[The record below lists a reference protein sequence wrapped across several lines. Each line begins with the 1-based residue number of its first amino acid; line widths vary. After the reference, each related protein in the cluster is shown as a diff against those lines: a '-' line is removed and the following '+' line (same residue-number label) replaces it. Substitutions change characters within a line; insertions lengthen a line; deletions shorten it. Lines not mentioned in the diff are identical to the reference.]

1 MDIIK
6 VVTGGNCMSSY
17 LNPGNKGFRESLNSE
32 IYIDKTGLIEK
43 TNAVL
48 DTRQKFLCVS
58 RPRRFGKSMAA
69 DMLAA
74 YYERGEDSSPLFDS
88 LKISKAASYPI
99 HRNQYD
105 VLKVNMQEFL
115 SMTHSMDDMLSM
127 LQKYLIFD
135 LKDYF
140 TDVRFRDE
148 NNLIQV
154 MKDIYSKTKCSFVIL
169 IDEWDCLFREFQQD
183 YNAQK
188 KYLDFLRVWLKD
200 KDYVA
205 LAYMTGILPIK
216 KYGSHSAL
224 NMFTEYSMTDPGDL
238 AEYFGFTEQETSEL
252 CEKYE
257 MNFDEAKKWYDGY
270 QLMVHRQTGN
280 EICSIYN
287 PKSVVEAM
295 MRHKFGT
302 YWNQTET
309 YEALKIYIQMDMD
322 GLKDSVIRML
332 AGEEIPVNV
341 GTFSND
347 MTTFATKDDVL
358 TLLGHLG
365 YLTYDSVNETVR
377 IPNKEVSQEYV
388 NAISTMNWYGVAESV
403 EDSRKLLESLWTLD
417 EEAVAAGI
425 ERAHDEI
432 SILQYNDENSLSCTI
447 NLAFYFAREYYT
459 IVREMPTGK
468 GFADICMIPRKEHLD
483 KPAVVIELKWDKST
497 VGALEQIKEKNYGSA
512 LKEYQGKMLL
522 VGINYDK
529 KTKKHE
535 CVIEKFEK

>member
-1 MDIIK
+1 ML
-6 VVTGGNCMSSY
+6 TGGSRMGSY

-43 TNAVL
+43 TNAVI

-74 YYERGEDSSPLFDS
+74 YYERGEDSSVLFDS
-88 LKISKAASYPI
+88 LKISKAASYQV

-135 LKDYF
+135 LKDHF
-140 TDVRFRDE
+140 ENVKFRDE

-154 MKDIYSKTKCSFVIL
+154 MKDIYSKTNCSFVIL
-169 IDEWDCLFREFQQD
+169 IDEWDCLFREFQQN

-252 CEKYE
+252 CKKYE
-257 MNFDEAKKWYDGY
+257 MNFNEAKNWYDGY
-270 QLMVHRQTGN
+270 NLIMHHQTGN
-280 EICSIYN
+280 ESCSIYN

-309 YEALKIYIQMDMD
+309 YEALKIYIQMDMG
-322 GLKDSVIRML
+322 GLKDSVIKML
-332 AGEEIPVNV
+332 SGEAISINV

-358 TLLGHLG
+358 TLLVHLG

-388 NAISTMNWYGVAESV
+388 NAISTMNWHGVAESV
-403 EDSRKLLESLWTLD
+403 EDSRKLLEALWALD
-417 EEAVAAGI
+417 EETVAVGV
-425 ERAHDEI
+425 EKAHDEI

-447 NLAFYFAREYYT
+447 NLAFYFAREYYM

-497 VGALEQIKEKNYGSA
+497 MGALEQIKEKHYGNM
-512 LKEYQGKMLL
+512 LKDYQGKVLL
-522 VGINYDK
+522 VGINYDR
-529 KTKKHE
+529 KTKKHQ
-535 CVIEKFEK
+535 CVIEVQEK